1 MSTICILGGGFAGLY
16 TALSLHRLD
25 WGEQQRKIILVDKS
39 DRFVFT
45 PLLYE
50 LLTEEMADWEIAP
63 AFRDLLKSTDIEF
76 RQGAVQ
82 KIDLAGRSV
91 TLGDGTA
98 IGYDYLLLGLGGETP
113 MAMTPGAADHAIP
126 FRNLEDVS
134 RVANRLRE
142 LENSDAAVQTLRERE
157 KIRVAVV
164 GAGFS
169 GIELACKLAD
179 RLGER
184 GRLRIIELS
193 DKILGRSQ
201 EFNREAA
208 NKALEERK
216 IWVDLETAVTEVTA
230 ESISLKYR
238 EAIDTIPVDLVL
250 WTVGNQVN
258 PQVDAVALQRNSQGQ
273 ILTRATLQTVD
284 RDEVYALGDLAEVR
298 DENGQVIAAT
308 AQSALQQ
315 ADFAAWNIWASI
327 LQKPLLP
334 FRYNDL
340 GEMMT
345 LGTNNAT
352 LSGLGLQLDGPLA
365 YLARRL
371 VYLYRLPTFEHQVQ
385 VGLNWVTQP
394 LAQLLKN
401 IR

>member
-25 WGEQQRKIILVDKS
+25 WGNQQRKIILVDKS

-63 AFRDLLKSTDIEF
+63 AFRDLLKGTDIEF
-76 RQGAVQ
+76 RQAAVE
-82 KIDLAGRSV
+82 KIDLTGRSV
-91 TLGDGTA
+91 ALGDGTA
-98 IGYDYLLLGLGGETP
+98 ISYDYLLLGLGGETP
-113 MAMTPGAADHAIP
+113 TAMTTGAAEHAIP
-126 FRNLEDVS
+126 FRNLADVS
-134 RVANRLRE
+134 RVSSRLRE
-142 LENSDAAVQTLRERE
+142 LENSDRE

-169 GIELACKLAD
+169 GIELSCKLAD

-184 GRLRIIELS
+184 GRLRIIELG
-193 DKILGRSQ
+193 DKILGRSKD
-201 EFNREAA
+201 FNRAAA
-208 NKALEERK
+208 NQALEERK
-216 IWVDLETAVTEVTA
+216 IWVDLETSVTEVTA
-230 ESISLKYR
+230 DSISLKYR
-238 EAIDTIPVDLVL
+238 EAIDNIPVDLVL

-258 PQVDAVALQRNSQGQ
+258 PQVDALALQRNSQGQ

-284 RDEVYALGDLAEVR
+284 RDEVYALGDLAEIHG
-298 DENGQVIAAT
+298 ENGQVIPAT

-315 ADFAAWNIWASI
+315 ADFAAWNIWASM

-385 VGLNWVTQP
+385 VGLSWVTQP
-394 LAQLLKN
+394 FAQLLKN
-401 IR
+401 VGG

>member
-25 WGEQQRKIILVDKS
+25 WGAQQRKIILVDKS

-50 LLTEEMADWEIAP
+50 LLTAEMADWEIAP
-63 AFRDLLKSTDIEF
+63 AFRDLLKGTDIEF
-76 RQGAVQ
+76 RQAVVD
-82 KIDLAGRSV
+82 KIDLTGRSV
-91 TLGDGTA
+91 ALGDGTE

-113 MAMTPGAADHAIP
+113 TAMTVGAAEYAIP
-126 FRNLEDVS
+126 FRTLGDVS
-134 RVANRLRE
+134 RVASRLRE
-142 LENSDAAVQTLRERE
+142 LENSDRE

-169 GIELACKLAD
+169 GIELSCKLAD

-184 GRLRIIELS
+184 GRLRIIELG
-193 DKILGRSQ
+193 DKILGRSKD
-201 EFNREAA
+201 FNRDAA
-208 NKALEERK
+208 NQALAERK
-216 IWVDLETAVTEVTA
+216 IWIDLETSVTEVA
-230 ESISLKYR
+230 ADSMSLKYR
-238 EAIDTIPVDLVL
+238 EAIDNIPVDLVL

-258 PQVDAVALQRNSQGQ
+258 PQVDALALQRNRHGQ
-273 ILTRATLQTVD
+273 ILTRTTLQTVE
-284 RDEVYALGDLAEVR
+284 RGEVYALGDVAEIH
-298 DENGQVIAAT
+298 DENGQVIPAT

-334 FRYNDL
+334 FRYSDL

-352 LSGLGLQLDGPLA
+352 LSGLGVQLDGPLA

-385 VGLNWVTQP
+385 VGLSWVTRP
-394 LAQLLKN
+394 VAQLLKSVGG
-401 IR
+401 

>member
-16 TALSLHRLD
+16 TALSLQRLD
-25 WGEQQRKIILVDKS
+25 WGTQQRKIILVDKS

-50 LLTEEMADWEIAP
+50 LLTREMADWEIAP
-63 AFRDLLKSTDIEF
+63 AFRDLFKGTDIEF
-76 RQGAVQ
+76 RQATVEG
-82 KIDLAGRSV
+82 IDLAGRSV
-91 TLGDGTA
+91 ALGDGTA
-98 IGYDYLLLGLGGETP
+98 IDYDYLLLGLGGETP
-113 MAMTPGAADHAIP
+113 TAMTPGATDHAIP
-126 FRNLEDVS
+126 FRNLEDVARLES
-134 RVANRLRE
+134 RLRE
-142 LENSDAAVQTLRERE
+142 LENSDRE

-164 GAGFS
+164 GAGYS

-179 RLGER
+179 RLGDR
-184 GRLRIIELS
+184 GRLRVVELG
-193 DKILGRSQ
+193 DKILGRSP

-208 NKALEERK
+208 AKALEERQ
-216 IWVDLETAVTEVTA
+216 IWIDLETAVTEVA
-230 ESISLKYR
+230 ADSIALKYR
-238 EAIDTIPVDLVL
+238 EAIDNIPVDLVL

-258 PQVDAVALQRNSQGQ
+258 PQVAALNLQRNGQGQ
-273 ILTRATLQTVD
+273 ILTSPTLQTVD
-284 RDEVYALGDLAEVR
+284 RSEVYALGDLAEIR
-298 DENGQVIAAT
+298 GENGQVIPAT

-327 LQKPLLP
+327 LDKPLLP
-334 FRYNDL
+334 FRYNNL

-352 LSGLGLQLDGPLA
+352 LSGLGLQLEGPLA

-385 VGLNWVTQP
+385 VGLSWVTQP
-394 LAQLLKN
+394 VAQLLKAVTG
-401 IR
+401 

>member
-16 TALSLHRLD
+16 TALRLQRLD
-25 WGEQQRKIILVDKS
+25 WGGQQRKIVLVDKS

-50 LLTEEMADWEIAP
+50 LLTDEMADWEIAP
-63 AFRDLLKSTDIEF
+63 AFRDLLKGTDIEF
-76 RQGAVQ
+76 RQAAVE

-91 TLGDGTA
+91 SLGDGTA
-98 IGYDYLLLGLGGETP
+98 LAYDYLLLSLGGETP
-113 MAMTPGAADHAIP
+113 MAMTPGATEHAIP
-126 FRNLEDVS
+126 FRNLEDAT
-134 RVANRLRE
+134 RVENRLRE
-142 LENSDAAVQTLRERE
+142 LENSDRE

-164 GAGFS
+164 GAGYS
-169 GIELACKLAD
+169 GIELSCKLAD

-184 GRLRIIELS
+184 GRLRVIELGE
-193 DKILGRSQ
+193 KILGRSTD
-201 EFNREAA
+201 FNRTAA

-216 IWVDLETAVTEVTA
+216 VWIDLETAVTEVTA
-230 ESISLKYR
+230 DSISLKYR
-238 EAIDTIPVDLVL
+238 EAIDTIPVDLVM
-250 WTVGNQVN
+250 WTVGNRVN
-258 PQVDAVALQRNSQGQ
+258 PQVNSLDLQRNSYGQ
-273 ILTRATLQTVD
+273 ILTRSTLQTVD
-284 RDEVYALGDLAEVR
+284 RDEVFALGDLAEIHG
-298 DENGQVIAAT
+298 ENGQVIPAT

-315 ADFAAWNIWASI
+315 ADFAAWNIWATI

-345 LGTNNAT
+345 LGNNNAT

-371 VYLYRLPTFEHQVQ
+371 VYLYRLPTFDHQVQ
-385 VGLNWVTQP
+385 VGLSWVGQP
-394 LAQLLKN
+394 LAQFLKK
-401 IR
+401 IAS